1 MVKVQIHIKML
12 FILST
17 PELIRN
23 LWQLKTAVFLHWC
36 LLCAVPLPGDGIG
49 NIVAA
54 AAVVA
59 ERSPD
64 FEQRRPDA
72 VENVEN
78 GIDPAVNIVT
88 LFIVVTD
95 GGAK

>member
-1 MVKVQIHIKML
+1 VVKVQIH
-12 FILST
+12 ILST

-23 LWQLKTAVFLHWC
+23 KTAVFLHWC
-36 LLCAVPLPGDGIG
+36 QLCAVPLPGDGIG

-59 ERSPD
+59 EGPPD

-72 VENVEN
+72 VENMEN
-78 GIDPAVNIVT
+78 GIDPIVNIVT